1 MTKIADAERRLV
13 AIFAADV
20 EGYSRLMSSDEAGTL
35 RELTKRR
42 RILDGL
48 IASHRGR
55 IANTAGD
62 SVLVEFNSAVDAVQC
77 AVEAQGALAEA
88 NQEMPPDRHIKF
100 RIGVHV
106 GDVMVKAGDLFGDG
120 VNIAARLQSSAAAQG
135 ICISGA
141 AFDHV
146 RKVLPLTFI
155 DLGMQSLK
163 NLEPIRA
170 YAVSVASGPSQA
182 GSLVDVR
189 EPLALPDKP
198 SIAVLPFTNMSG
210 DPEQD
215 YFADGMVDDI
225 ITALSRFKA
234 LFVIA
239 RNSSFTYKGRAVD
252 VKQVGRELGVRYV
265 LEGSVRKAA
274 NRVRITGQ
282 LVDTATGA
290 HLWADRFDGGLGDI
304 FDLQDQ
310 VTESVVGAIAPA
322 VEKAEIERAKRKPT
336 DSLDAYA
343 IYLRGLARL
352 YQFAGRQANDEA
364 LRLFN
369 SAIGLDPDFAA
380 AYGRAAFCYI
390 IAKTNGWFSDTAN
403 EIAEVTRLAQRAVE
417 LGKDDA
423 IALADSGYALAYVV
437 RDLEAG
443 AALIDRALVLN
454 SNSAEAWNWG
464 RWVKNFLGE
473 PETAIERFARAL
485 RLSPLGPRVTA
496 MRGGT
501 ASAHFFLGR
510 YDEAAS
516 WAAMALQDNPDFQ
529 PGLRVAAASN
539 AMAGRPE
546 QAYKAMAR
554 LRQLNP
560 TLRICNLKDVRGPYR
575 RADDLS
581 RLEEGLRQAGLPE

>member
-1 MTKIADAERRLV
+1 LAKPIDAERRLI

-20 EGYSRLMSSDEAGTL
+20 EGYSRLMGADEVETL
-35 RELTKRR
+35 HALTQRR
-42 RILDGL
+42 TILDCL
-48 IASHRGR
+48 ISARRGR

-62 SVLVEFNSAVDAVQC
+62 SVLAEFGSAVDAVQC
-77 AVEAQGALAEA
+77 AVEAQAGLAEA
-88 NQEMPPDRHIKF
+88 NAGLPLDRHINF

-106 GDVMVKAGDLFGDG
+106 GDVMIRGGDLFGDG
-120 VNIAARLQSSAAAQG
+120 VNIAARLQTLASAGG

-141 AFDHV
+141 TYDQV
-146 RKVLPLTFI
+146 RKLLPFAFA
-155 DLGMQSLK
+155 DLGAQQVKNIEEPVRVFAVTAKGASAIAASL
-163 NLEPIRA
+163 N
-170 YAVSVASGPSQA
+170 VSM
-182 GSLVDVR
+182 
-189 EPLALPDKP
+189 PLALPDKP
-198 SIAVLPFTNMSG
+198 SIAVLPFQNMSG
-210 DPEQD
+210 DPEQE
-215 YFADGMVDDI
+215 YFADGMVEDI

-290 HLWADRFDGGLGDI
+290 HLWAERFDGGLGDI
-304 FDLQDQ
+304 FALQDQ

-336 DSLDAYA
+336 ESLDAYA
-343 IYLRGLARL
+343 LYLRGLARF
-352 YQFAGRQANDEA
+352 YQFGNRQANDEA

-369 SAIGLDPDFAA
+369 SVIELDPDFAS
-380 AYGRAAFCYI
+380 AYGRAASCYVY
-390 IAKTNGWFSDTAN
+390 ARGEGWISITAN

-423 IALADSGYALAYVV
+423 IALAAGAWALAYVV
-437 RDLEAG
+437 RDLEVAAG
-443 AALIDRALVLN
+443 LIDRALVLN
-454 SNSAEAWNWG
+454 SNLAEAWNFG
-464 RWVKNFLGE
+464 GWVKNWLGE
-473 PETAIERFARAL
+473 PEQAIERFARAM
-485 RLSPLGPRVTA
+485 RLSPLDPWLTG

-501 ASAHFFLGR
+501 AHAHFFLGR

-516 WAAMALQDNPDFQ
+516 WAAIAVQDNPDFQ
-529 PGLRVAAASN
+529 GGLRIEAASN

-546 QAYKAMAR
+546 QAHKAVAR

-560 TLRICNLKDVRGPYR
+560 ALRVSTLKDVVGPYR
-575 RADDLS
+575 RAEDLS
-581 RLEEGLRQAGLPE
+581 RYKEGLRQAGLPE